1 MRAAPE
7 VSCAMVEECAHEHT
21 GAAENTRHPLR
32 NGFTAYGVLSPEI
45 GSFASVVR
53 EQTASHDIDASTE
66 ASGPHAFAVRFHAV
80 RFRHDRVHRIPAP
93 RSMTIMI
100 RPSWLGRDTG
110 IYDANP

>member
-32 NGFTAYGVLSPEI
+32 NGFTAYGELSPEI

-80 RFRHDRVHRIPAP
+80 RLRPYSRPSHPRPTFVNDRE
-93 RSMTIMI
+93 
-100 RPSWLGRDTG
+100 RPSWRDG
-110 IYDANP
+110 MQEI